1 MWKSDQPQKS
11 PSDAR
16 QPPLQPQAPAVI
28 PAQSPTVVASSSS
41 LEPTAGTPTVAVSR
55 PAGASLLMK
64 GEISASEDLVLHGRI
79 EGKVS
84 LPGHRL
90 IIGPQA
96 EVSAEIVARTLI
108 VNGSL
113 TGNVAATERFEIR
126 TGGRV
131 KGNVVCPNVV
141 MSEGSELTGGI
152 DMRRSLGTTDEAPLD
167 GEGREN
173 LPPRNI
179 PSVS

>member
-11 PSDAR
+11 PPDPR
-16 QPPLQPQAPAVI
+16 RPPLQPLAPAVT
-28 PAQSPTVVASSSS
+28 PVESPTAMASSSS
-41 LEPTAGTPTVAVSR
+41 LEPAGGTPTVAISP

-84 LPGHRL
+84 LPGHTL

-126 TGGRV
+126 TGGRM

-152 DMRRSLGTTDEAPLD
+152 DMRRRIATTD
-167 GEGREN
+167 R
-173 LPPRNI
+173 
-179 PSVS
+179 S